1 MAGIINTATF
11 TFAVCSRC
19 MNNNRF
25 EQHTSGDVSIVDPDT
40 AQSVYLV
47 YDFSA
52 IDIVSHIKENG
63 DSRNSDGGHMTKLT
77 LKTAQK
83 ELAKHGVTLRK
94 VEGEY
99 QVYVRGQ
106 TSKAY
111 FTDDL
116 ADALGTGRHIAR
128 GHNASCDCGE
138 GDDLDLVHCKG
149 CAITLA
155 DIDKQ
160 IADEKLTRAVEYHS
174 TPVVKPTDT
183 MEFKGGAT
191 VKTSGGTFTARANAY
206 GNWYGYQG
214 SKRVTMFFGDYVDQ
228 MFEAAAW
235 LRTLQQASVLKGR

>member
-1 MAGIINTATF
+1 
-11 TFAVCSRC
+11 
-19 MNNNRF
+19 
-25 EQHTSGDVSIVDPDT
+25 
-40 AQSVYLV
+40 
-47 YDFSA
+47 
-52 IDIVSHIKENG
+52 
-63 DSRNSDGGHMTKLT
+63 MTKLT

-160 IADEKLTRAVEYHS
+160 ITDEKLTRAVEYHS
-174 TPVVKPTDT
+174 TPVV
-183 MEFKGGAT
+183 GA
-191 VKTSGGTFTARANAY
+191 
-206 GNWYGYQG
+206 
-214 SKRVTMFFGDYVDQ
+214 
-228 MFEAAAW
+228 
-235 LRTLQQASVLKGR
+235 